1 MKKKKL
7 KILKTETSRFLD
19 TLEESLKVAI
29 DETRFN
35 ANIDKE
41 KENEFYINSEISIVE
56 AFQKFDVIKN
66 VNESFSKEPTISY
79 SVNGLMNLFQ
89 KSAFTTGDIPH
100 MNADSILSQQIIY
113 QNINYYIPNTFLSA
127 KKRRYLLRKDDLV
140 NGITNLNLDFEK
152 DIIVAMNLN
161 IYGIKDFE
169 KIESKIIRI
178 PSTGLKNVIFVLSKS
193 DLPIIK
199 HRSLDIEEQKEHHL
213 GILDDTRKIYAS
225 LIDLTDESN
234 IEQREKWNKSGTDF
248 TKDLKVQLTI
258 AFMTEIIWKVQ
269 ANVIQ
274 INIENSMEEQGI
286 VNELRDV
293 KKLVA
298 VEDNH
303 INPKNN
309 G

>member
-7 KILKTETSRFLD
+7 KTEASRFLD

-29 DETRFN
+29 DETRLN

-66 VNESFSKEPTISY
+66 ANESFSKEPTISY
-79 SVNGLMNLFQ
+79 SVNGLMDLFQ

-100 MNADSILSQQIIY
+100 MNADTILSQQIVY

-140 NGITNLNLDFEK
+140 KGIINLDLDFEK

-178 PSTGLKNVIFVLSKS
+178 PSTGLKNVIFVLPKS
-193 DLPIIK
+193 DLPIMK
-199 HRSLDIEEQKEHHL
+199 HRNLDIEEQKQHHL
-213 GILDDTRKIYAS
+213 GILDDNRKVYAS
-225 LIDLTDESN
+225 LIDLTDENN

-248 TKDLKVQLTI
+248 TKNLKVQLTI
-258 AFMTEIIWKVQ
+258 AFMTEIVWKVQ

-286 VNELRDV
+286 VNELSDIE
-293 KKLVA
+293 KLV
-298 VEDNH
+298 
-303 INPKNN
+303 PKQEAND
-309 G
+309 